1 MDYYKRD
8 VPLDYAAAGLTP
20 PETKSQIKV
29 YLPDLIP
36 GAIAERPRPVVILCP
51 GGGYTN
57 VSPREGEPIALQY
70 LAANIAV
77 IELDYAVSPAR
88 YPVAL
93 FELAALVR
101 WVREN
106 AGKLAVDPSR
116 IVVIGFSAGGHLAAS
131 LCVYW
136 NRDFL
141 SRGLGCDPAAL
152 QPNGAILCYA
162 VISGDK
168 DIYHGGSLKT
178 LFGPDYTPEEEL
190 LFSLEKQVGPHCPP
204 AFLWHTAGDPAVP
217 VANSLRY
224 AEALSRYK
232 IPFELHVYPYGGHGL
247 SLANPTVGIAEVP
260 ENNSLRQ
267 WPALAI
273 EWIKGL
279 KGNQTGVSSSK

>member
-1 MDYYKRD
+1 MNFYKRD

-29 YLPDLIP
+29 YLPDIIP
-36 GAIAERPRPVVILCP
+36 GAIADRPRPVVLLCP
-51 GGGYTN
+51 GGGYTQ

-77 IELDYAVSPAR
+77 VELDYAVSPAR
-88 YPVAL
+88 YPTAL

-106 AGKLAVDPSR
+106 AAELAIDPSR
-116 IVVIGFSAGGHLAAS
+116 IILSGFSAGGHLAAS

-162 VISGDK
+162 VISGDPE
-168 DIYHGGSLKT
+168 IYHGGSVKS
-178 LFGPDYTPEEEL
+178 LFGPEYTQEEEL
-190 LFSLEKQVGPHCPP
+190 LFSLDKQAGPHCPP
-204 AFLWHTAGDPAVP
+204 AFIWHTSLDAAVP

-232 IPFELHVYPYGGHGL
+232 IPFELHVYPSGSHGI
-247 SLANPTVGIAEVP
+247 SLATPAVGIAEVP
-260 ENNSLRQ
+260 QTNSLRQ
-267 WPALAI
+267 WPALVI
-273 EWIKGL
+273 EWIKRL
-279 KGNQTGVSSSK
+279 